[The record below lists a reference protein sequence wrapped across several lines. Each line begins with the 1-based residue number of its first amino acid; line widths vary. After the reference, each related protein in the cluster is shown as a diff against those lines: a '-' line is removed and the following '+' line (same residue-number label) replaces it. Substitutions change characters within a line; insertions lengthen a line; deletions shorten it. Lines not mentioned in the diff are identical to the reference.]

1 MKINE
6 GHVRFYDVND
16 KDDMPSKDDSIKDL
30 FMLALQQDTV
40 YDEETT
46 NYKKQNRDNSFINTT
61 MKNVFLENTGD
72 TIDLTEDMYD
82 YELSVNY
89 FEDYHDAIEQQRAS
103 LGALTIEN
111 SPWLKAVSMSISLID
126 NPIMKKCLIMWLGST
141 GTLMQCKTFRLIT
154 EFDKKDVQDIDK
166 ETLQQIIAD
175 NIELNAIIDELREER
190 SLLETNI
197 IENFLEEASLF
208 AQKGYEDVLKEK
220 LTENLDELIS
230 LKNDDNNRNNM
241 SNLKRTILGNK
252 AYENSS
258 GWVCDEDN
266 PKESLP
272 LMVPEN
278 FKDFWDLLKQ
288 TRIQI
293 KNTRTIKLDLMYI
306 KIPLANS
313 KTSTRKIFVR
323 NFPNAYNWFISLF
336 ANNRKMGTV

>member
-16 KDDMPSKDDSIKDL
+16 KDDMPSKNDSVKDL

-175 NIELNAIIDELREER
+175 NIELNAIIDELREE
-190 SLLETNI
+190 
-197 IENFLEEASLF
+197 
-208 AQKGYEDVLKEK
+208 
-220 LTENLDELIS
+220 
-230 LKNDDNNRNNM
+230 
-241 SNLKRTILGNK
+241 
-252 AYENSS
+252 
-258 GWVCDEDN
+258 
-266 PKESLP
+266 
-272 LMVPEN
+272 
-278 FKDFWDLLKQ
+278 
-288 TRIQI
+288 
-293 KNTRTIKLDLMYI
+293 
-306 KIPLANS
+306 
-313 KTSTRKIFVR
+313 
-323 NFPNAYNWFISLF
+323 
-336 ANNRKMGTV
+336 